1 MINIILKLFS
11 FIFFITF
18 FLNTYSHSDE
28 IDKYKLIKMY
38 KNVRCLVCQS
48 QSIYESNSDFSQ
60 SAKKMILEK
69 VKAGQSEAEIYD
81 FLESKYGEWIILKP
95 SFNFKNLILWTFPYI
110 IFFIGGFFLFL
121 YIRKRRF
128 N

>member
-1 MINIILKLFS
+1 
-11 FIFFITF
+11 
-18 FLNTYSHSDE
+18 
-28 IDKYKLIKMY
+28 MY

-60 SAKKMILEK
+60 SAKKVILEK